1 MLGTS
6 QMNGAP
12 MSYKINRFLFYLS
25 AVVSSVAFTS
35 LAVNV
40 YHFDVPLG
48 DRENVGLMFTLL
60 SSLLLSLV
68 QSAEWRRKANMG

>member
-6 QMNGAP
+6 HINSAP

-25 AVVSSVAFTS
+25 AVVSSVAFT
-35 LAVNV
+35 LLGVKV

-60 SSLLLSLV
+60 SSFLLSLA
-68 QSAEWRRKANMG
+68 QSAEWRRKANL